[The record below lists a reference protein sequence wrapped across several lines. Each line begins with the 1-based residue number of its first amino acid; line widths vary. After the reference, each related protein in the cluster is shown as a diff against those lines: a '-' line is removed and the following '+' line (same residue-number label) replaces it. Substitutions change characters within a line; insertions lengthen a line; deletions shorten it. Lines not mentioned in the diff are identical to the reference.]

1 MRRFSHYGY
10 EPGGTIDWNQE
21 LATPAVGTVAPTV
34 TDTETGIPYYL
45 ARPSDPYTQAGYEQA
60 YTPNY
65 YPGGVGSQQQGQSTG
80 GQVWDFFKNLM
91 GGVAGG
97 MQKPQ
102 VTYYQPPRAP
112 QRSSGGWIGPALGVA
127 AGVGVAYFLL
137 RR

>member
-45 ARPSDPYTQAGYEQA
+45 ARPTDPYTTSGYEQA

-65 YPGGVGSQQQGQSTG
+65 YPGGVGSQQQGQG
-80 GQVWDFFKNLM
+80 AGAQVWDFFKNLM
-91 GGVAGG
+91 GGVGSA
-97 MQKPQ
+97 MQPKQP
-102 VTYYQPPRAP
+102 VVYYQPPR
-112 QRSSGGWIGPALGVA
+112 QKSSAGWIGPALGVA